1 MGKFRTFCGK
11 EFEVAKNETHAEGIM
26 IARTEPEERSEK
38 NIVMSDSCNRC
49 LAAKTEITRRF
60 CTPDL
65 TDTFPVTM
73 VACMAVNTEFKEYP
87 NVTEYNEPCSNTK
100 EKYVFEFILQIEAAK
115 RYLYKEIESRGA
127 TAFDHMKYLAEE
139 IWQDLEE
146 QEKESIQMFD
156 AENMDCVDINVES
169 QEELE
174 QLITSIRLIEFEQTI
189 LE

>member
-49 LAAKTEITRRF
+49 LAAKTEITRRV

-65 TDTFPVTM
+65 SDTFPVTI
-73 VACMAVNTEFKEYP
+73 VACMAMSTDFKEYP
-87 NVTEYNEPCSNTK
+87 NVAEYNEPCSNTK
-100 EKYVFEFILQIEAAK
+100 EKYVFEVILQTEAAK

-127 TAFDHMKYLAEE
+127 TAFDHMKDLAEE
-139 IWQDLEE
+139 IWGEMEE

-169 QEELE
+169 LEELE
-174 QLITSIRLIEFEQTI
+174 QLITSIRLVEFEQTV